1 MTDFDEFV
9 EKKRLKLPNRR
20 YEYKYP
26 KNVDLIKKLLQE
38 CLEKR
43 TSTMW
48 SLYSYR
54 SIAEYL
60 YDECQMHEATKEGL
74 RRAIARIAKEYE
86 LEL

>member
-1 MTDFDEFV
+1 MNTNT
-9 EKKRLKLPNRR
+9 L
-20 YEYKYP
+20 

-54 SIAEYL
+54 SIAEYMYYGL
-60 YDECQMHEATKEGL
+60 EMQEVTLEGL
-74 RRAIARIAKEYE
+74 RKAVSRIAKEHN